1 MIHILDQ
8 VTANGIAAGEVIE
21 RPASVVKE
29 LVENALDAGAS
40 RLAIE
45 IAQGGIKLIRVA
57 DNGSGMETSDAKLAF
72 ARHATSKIQRLQ
84 DLDTLSS
91 MGFRGEALA
100 SIAAVSRVSLLT
112 RTLTQEQG
120 YFLQLEA
127 GQVLEEGPKAANI
140 GSIFEVRDLFFN
152 TPARYKFLKRDS
164 TEAAY
169 VQDLVEKFSFSRP
182 DIAFSL
188 MKDGT
193 QSFISPGD
201 GKLLSAIYTV
211 WGSESAEAA
220 LALDNEFEGIRLQ
233 GYISK
238 SSHSRKN
245 RSRQIFLVNGRIIHS
260 LLLRTAID
268 KAIQGHFVKG
278 NFPELILKID
288 MPATMV
294 DVNVHPQKTEVR
306 FADEQKVFRAV
317 YHTLQACL
325 AAHTGI
331 KDISSSSQ
339 LPDLADATS
348 PHKQAPKGSAP
359 SMQPSLER
367 ENSQTIPRQTQL
379 QMQDLITSA
388 PDVNESSDEVRSEHA
403 SYSEDGQHHISTS
416 DQSRYNHSSDPAF
429 PFSNQLADGRTKAK
443 PEEALQNS
451 SSAYQ
456 ERLAPQEQA
465 AVFAEAK
472 ANSGYQAGLDQLRP
486 DLQELA
492 SARIIGQVFN
502 TYLLLEAGDN
512 LLMIDQH
519 AAHERILYEKL
530 RAERQQFAL
539 EAPSQSLLQPLSLKF
554 SPLEITHALEQAEDI
569 RRMGFDFEEFGQDC
583 LVLRAIPVEF
593 SHAGLNAESAFRAIV
608 EEAGQRRLDEEERLD
623 EILHTTACKAAVK
636 AHDILSLHEMQ
647 KLLQD
652 LLQLEDPFH
661 CPHGRPVILRLAAT
675 DIEKFFNRIV

>member
-1 MIHILDQ
+1 MIRILDP

-40 RLAIE
+40 RLSIE
-45 IAQGGIKLIRVA
+45 IVQGGIKLIRVA
-57 DNGSGMETSDAKLAF
+57 DNGSGMEASDARLAF
-72 ARHATSKIQRLQ
+72 ARHATSKINRLE

-112 RTLTQEQG
+112 RSLGQDQG
-120 YFLQLEA
+120 YFLHLEA
-127 GQVLEEGPKAANI
+127 GEVLEEGPKAANI
-140 GSIFEVRDLFFN
+140 GSIFEIRDLFFN
-152 TPARYKFLKRDS
+152 TPARYKFLKRDA

-193 QSFISPGD
+193 QTFVSPGD

-211 WGSESAEAA
+211 WGSDSAEAA
-220 LALDNEFEGIRLQ
+220 LTLDNTFEGLKLQ
-233 GYISK
+233 GYISR

-245 RSRQIFLVNGRIIHS
+245 RSRQIFLVNGRMIQS
-260 LLLRTAID
+260 PLLRAAVD

-278 NFPELILKID
+278 NFPELVLKIEI
-288 MPATMV
+288 PASMV

-306 FADEQKVFRAV
+306 FSDEQKVFRAV
-317 YHTLQACL
+317 YHTVQACL
-325 AAHTGI
+325 SANTGI
-331 KDISSSSQ
+331 KDIKSPSPFPGLTETNKKADQDTKVQASSTH
-339 LPDLADATS
+339 A
-348 PHKQAPKGSAP
+348 
-359 SMQPSLER
+359 SLEG
-367 ENSQTIPRQTQL
+367 EKEQSIPLQTQL
-379 QMQDLITSA
+379 QMRDLMTSR
-388 PDVNESSDEVRSEHA
+388 PQETSVNSEMRSEHA
-403 SYSEDGQHHISTS
+403 IHVAGPGHHNSTNKNKGYDNHIGSLSTS
-416 DQSRYNHSSDPAF
+416 TKRPSDD
-429 PFSNQLADGRTKAK
+429 LATR
-443 PEEALQNS
+443 NS
-451 SSAYQ
+451 EKLHDLDPVLQ
-456 ERLAPQEQA
+456 ERLAPEEQA
-465 AVFAEAK
+465 AVFAESSIK
-472 ANSGYQAGLDQLRP
+472 SEYQTDLGQLRP

-512 LLMIDQH
+512 FLMIDQH

-530 RAERQQFAL
+530 RSERQHLPL
-539 EAPSQSLLQPLSLKF
+539 EAPSQSLLQPLSLNF
-554 SPLEITHALEQAEDI
+554 SPLEIANALDQADEI
-569 RRMGFDFEEFGQDC
+569 RKMGFDFEEFGQGC

-593 SHAGLNAESAFRAIV
+593 SHAGVNAESAFRAIV
-608 EEAGQRRLDEEERLD
+608 EEAGQHRLDEAERLD

-636 AHDILSLHEMQ
+636 AHDILSFREMQ
-647 KLLQD
+647 HLVQD

-661 CPHGRPVILRLAAT
+661 CPHGRPVILRLSAT